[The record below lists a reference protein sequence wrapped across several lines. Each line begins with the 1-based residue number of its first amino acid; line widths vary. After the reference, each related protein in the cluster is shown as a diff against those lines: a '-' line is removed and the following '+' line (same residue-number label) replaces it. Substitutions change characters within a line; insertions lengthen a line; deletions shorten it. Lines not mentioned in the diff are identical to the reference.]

1 MIAYFPPY
9 YWHNEGVAGPH
20 GSDRASLVDLLNQV
34 RDIASGAA
42 TVMELSLHCQFDID
56 EGRTPIL
63 RPCEMSGLERLA
75 TRALMMLSDN
85 ANRVSDRLNNQATPE
100 KAGQP

>member
-9 YWHNEGVAGPH
+9 CQNSGTANRSGGYQPVNPDVKTPQKAANPYGTTCNHLPLAG
-20 GSDRASLVDLLNQV
+20 
-34 RDIASGAA
+34 
-42 TVMELSLHCQFDID
+42 TD